1 MSNWIFIDNEFYSN
15 EDAKISVYDHGLL
28 YGDGIYEGIR
38 CYSKN
43 IFQIDEHLDRLYRSA
58 NSLRLNI
65 RYSREEIKSAIVRV
79 LNKNN
84 LKNAYIRL
92 IVTRGEGP
100 IGPDPEQ
107 CKKSSLIIITE
118 DIPNVHGI
126 ESLDK
131 GLSLVIVSTR
141 RDSVDATS
149 HEIKSLNYLN
159 SVIAKIEAKQSY
171 ADDAIILD
179 KNGFVS
185 ESPICN
191 IFMIEKN
198 VVITPQAS
206 NGILKGITRG
216 NVIEIATELGLQV
229 VERNI
234 TPYELINADEV
245 FLAGT
250 HAEIV
255 GVQKI
260 NNIRIGDGLVG
271 ELTRKIQKSFL
282 KRTTDERYGFKI

>member
-1 MSNWIFIDNEFYSN
+1 MMSNWIFIDNEFYSN

-118 DIPNVHGI
+118 DIPNIHGI

-255 GVQKI
+255 GVQK
-260 NNIRIGDGLVG
+260 
-271 ELTRKIQKSFL
+271 
-282 KRTTDERYGFKI
+282 